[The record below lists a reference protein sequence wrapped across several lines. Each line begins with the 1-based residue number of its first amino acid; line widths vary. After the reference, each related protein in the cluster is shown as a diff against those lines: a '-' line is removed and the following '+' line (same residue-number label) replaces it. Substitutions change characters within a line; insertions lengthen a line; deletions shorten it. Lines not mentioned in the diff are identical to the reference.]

1 MRVRMM
7 REVVVRVRRVV
18 VLRVVIMGVRVM
30 EKEWLC

>member
-7 REVVVRVRRVV
+7 REVVVRVRRVI
-18 VLRVVIMGVRVM
+18 VLRVFIMWVRVM